1 MADETNDNEN
11 EQQNPYVGL
20 LPALRWNLRENAC
33 VGCEYGGCGGAFSEE
48 QLLTLLAKHGGNVR
62 AASYEG
68 LLIKAE
74 NDAVRLPDGITLPD
88 RRDYWLGLAGLYRP
102 SVAHNLPRADESASF
117 IR

>member
-1 MADETNDNEN
+1 MAEGIIDNEN
-11 EQQNPYVGL
+11 VSQNPYSEL
-20 LPALRWNLRENAC
+20 LPALRWNLREDTCA
-33 VGCEYGGCGGAFSEE
+33 GCQCGTGSGAFTEE
-48 QLLTLLAKHGGNVR
+48 QLLALLARHGGNVR

-102 SVAHNLPRADESASF
+102 CVSHNLPRADET
-117 IR
+117 